1 MSTHTPTPEQAAI
14 IEAAAT
20 TTDNLIVNALAG
32 AAKTSTIIMMSE
44 AVRIPSLAL
53 AFNKRIALEL
63 QERMPA
69 HVTCKTLNALG
80 HAAVG
85 QMLGKRLN
93 VKADKRRWLLREYI
107 NNVAD
112 EKEKTDL
119 FDAFQDLTRAI
130 SHGVA
135 CGYVP
140 DSYPR
145 GPGKRLCDDDEFFST
160 RLDFEPT
167 RAEIDAIR
175 TVSHEG
181 IAEALRGNIDFD
193 DQIFISTL
201 WPASFPAFPLVYVD
215 EAQDL
220 SLLQHKMLEKVAR
233 KRLIAVGDPCQAIY
247 GFRGAHED
255 SMARLASSRNMRE
268 LFLSVSFRLPTSVAD
283 HVRWR
288 APHIASPEWAK
299 TGTVTTLSE
308 WSGDDLPE
316 AAAIICRNNAP
327 LFSCALRLL
336 AEGKRPELIGNDLVT
351 GLVKDMK
358 RLSKD
363 MTLEQDDT
371 LVLIDAWLAKAKRKS
386 RNPGAVE
393 DKAECMRLFVRASD
407 TLGIAIARVEQISN
421 MKGSIKLMTGH
432 RSKGLEFPHVYFL
445 DEHLINPERDP
456 QANNLRYVIATRAQ
470 ETLTYIKSDDYVR

>member
-1 MSTHTPTPEQAAI
+1 MSHTPTPEQVAI
-14 IEAAAT
+14 IEAAT
-20 TTDNLIVNALAG
+20 QTDDNLIVNALAG
-32 AAKTSTIIMMSE
+32 AAKTSTIVMMTE
-44 AVRIPSLAL
+44 ALRVPSLAL

-63 QERMPA
+63 QERMPS

-107 NNVAD
+107 NTLSNEEDKAA
-112 EKEKTDL
+112 L
-119 FDAFQDLTRAI
+119 FDNFADLTRAI

-135 CGYVP
+135 CGWIP
-140 DSYPR
+140 DSPKHSR
-145 GPGKRLCDDDEFFST
+145 AKRLCDDDEFFSQ

-167 RAEIDAIR
+167 SAEIAAMRSVSLEAID
-175 TVSHEG
+175 
-181 IAEALRGNIDFD
+181 EALAGKIDFD

-201 WPASFPAFPLVYVD
+201 WPASFPAFPVVYVD
-215 EAQDL
+215 ETQDL
-220 SLLQHKMLEKVAR
+220 SLLQHRMLRKVAR

-255 SMARLASSRNMRE
+255 SMMKLAEERNMRP
-268 LFLSVSFRLPTSVAD
+268 LFLSVSFRLPTEVAE

-288 APHIASPEWAK
+288 APHIASPSWAK
-299 TGTVTTLSE
+299 TGGVSSLAE
-308 WSGDDLPE
+308 WTGDNLPE
-316 AAAIICRNNAP
+316 GCAIICRNNAP

-336 AEGKRPELIGNDLVT
+336 AEGKRPELIGNDLVN
-351 GLVKDMK
+351 GLVKEMK

-363 MTLEQDDT
+363 MTLEADDS
-371 LVLIDAWLAKAKRKS
+371 LALIDDWLTKAKRKS

-407 TLGIAIARVEQISN
+407 TLGIAVARVEQIAN

-432 RSKGLEFPHVYFL
+432 KSKGLEFPHVYFL

-456 QANNLRYVIATRAQ
+456 QADNLRYVIATRAQ
-470 ETLTYIKSDDYVR
+470 ETLTYITSDGYAG